1 MKMLNLKWRNCT
13 MDIDKLNKIID
24 QVITPEMDEIIQ
36 TQELI
41 GMRISGGIDSAFM
54 TFLMMSR
61 YLIRTYYLLNV

>member
-1 MKMLNLKWRNCT
+1 

-61 YLIRTYYLLNV
+61 YLIRTYYLLQCLIS